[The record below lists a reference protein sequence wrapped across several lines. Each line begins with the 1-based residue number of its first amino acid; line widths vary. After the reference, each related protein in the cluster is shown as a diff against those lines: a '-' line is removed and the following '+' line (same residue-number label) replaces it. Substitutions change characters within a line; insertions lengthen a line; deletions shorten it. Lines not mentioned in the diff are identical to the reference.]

1 MKRFLIAAFAATL
14 LGPACSDPTAGK
26 PAAKVGEAK
35 PEVKPEMK
43 PEVKPEM
50 KPEVKPEA
58 APMTMTY
65 EINATN
71 SKVEFVG
78 AKITA
83 EHPGSF
89 GAFTGMIMADPKAPE
104 KASITVDIDVK
115 SMKTDSADLT
125 KHLMSADFFDA
136 EKFPKAIFTSTAIK
150 AGGENGATHTIEGNL
165 EMHGV
170 KKGITFPAK
179 VTISDTEATAT
190 AEFSIQRAD
199 WGITYPGMK
208 DDAIKPGVLMKLDIK
223 ASVKK

>member
-50 KPEVKPEA
+50 KPDA

-71 SKVEFVG
+71 SKVAFVG

-89 GAFTGMIMADPKAPE
+89 GAFTGSIMADPKAPE
-104 KASITVDIDVK
+104 KAMITVDIDVK
-115 SMKTDSADLT
+115 SMKTDDEKLT
-125 KHLMSADFFDA
+125 GHLMSPDFFDA

-208 DDAIKPGVLMKLDIK
+208 DDAIKAGVLLKLDIK